1 MHAHLVQ
8 LSITVVGPLP
18 LSETGSWQTMH
29 QQNRKII
36 CLKCIGTENSAPLA
50 SLGVEQ
56 SLCDGG
62 GNGGSGGAMLRE
74 DVFHVVSLAIS
85 KSLLDYFPLF
95 RFIIIVCSI

>member
-1 MHAHLVQ
+1 
-8 LSITVVGPLP
+8 
-18 LSETGSWQTMH
+18 MH